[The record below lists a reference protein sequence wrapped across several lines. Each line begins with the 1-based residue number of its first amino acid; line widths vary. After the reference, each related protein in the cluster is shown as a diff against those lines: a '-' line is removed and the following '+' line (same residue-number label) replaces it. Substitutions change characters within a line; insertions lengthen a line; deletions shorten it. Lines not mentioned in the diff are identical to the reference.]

1 MIRVWKCDFCS
12 QTDVD
17 ESKISQHEPKC
28 SFNKANKKCYTCKFS
43 YDMGYDYSI
52 PACEINMNTYKGEE
66 YGNCAGWI
74 YEYIDD
80 ERDDKINKILD

>member
-1 MIRVWKCDFCS
+1 
-12 QTDVD
+12 
-17 ESKISQHEPKC
+17 
-28 SFNKANKKCYTCKFS
+28 
-43 YDMGYDYSI
+43 MGYDYSI

-66 YGNCAGWI
+66 HGNCAGWI